1 MKDLAYREGVTS
13 HTPIELLDLPAN
25 VQEILLDAGF
35 YAVGQLEDLRARWT
49 SIKGIGAQ
57 AERAMEC
64 AIWQM
69 TEADEETK
77 G

>member
-1 MKDLAYREGVTS
+1 MKDLTYRDGVTRN
-13 HTPIELLDLPAN
+13 TPIEHLGLPAN
-25 VQEILLDAGF
+25 VQAILIDAGF

-69 TEADEETK
+69 DAGDPA
-77 G
+77 